1 MHARR
6 DGVTNKPPAWIGV
19 GDIDLFFDEDVDYA
33 ERLIAAGV
41 LLTVEVVPGARHGF
55 DRLGAS
61 TETASAYLRLA
72 REWVGQAIAARPR

>member
-6 DGVTNKPPAWIGV
+6 DDVTNNPPAWIGV
-19 GDIDLFFDEDVDYA
+19 GDIDLFFNEHVAYA

-61 TETASAYLRLA
+61 TETASAYLRRA
-72 REWVGQAIAARPR
+72 REWLGQAIAPRPR